1 MRQLI
6 LHIGTEK
13 TGTTSLQNDLYRNR
27 AHLAAHGVGL
37 LTHADQPNNRRVA
50 SYARLRPAHEGYDL
64 ALAHMGAD
72 WREQIQTAIRA
83 DVQRFPAH
91 IHTLLVTSEHL
102 HSRLVTVEEVQQVA
116 QLFAGLF
123 DQVKVLVYL
132 RRQDK
137 LAVSLYSTALRDG
150 WTHTTPFPQKH
161 PAAQDVYFDYEQL
174 LSRWATVFG
183 ADALVVRRF
192 DRAEF
197 VGGSL
202 QSDFFHACGLP
213 DVISGFTPGVQQNES
228 LTATVAACV
237 LSLNRTMERMGIP
250 REAPQAASL
259 RGQLIQKLTPLFP
272 HGGPT
277 VARHEAQAFLNH
289 FQASN
294 AHVAQRWFGQAQL
307 FDAEMNAYPEA
318 LPDVQIPLAALDVMQ
333 PLLLQ
338 AVQKQGLP
346 APQDPQHKMLRT
358 LNALRDVPLKGLAP
372 AGTVRRVGLA
382 LQMLLPD
389 LSQRLLVVSDQMR
402 AAHAAKASPPSPPLA
417 AEK

>member
-64 ALAHMGAD
+64 ALARMGTD
-72 WREQIQTAIRA
+72 WREQVQTAIRT
-83 DVQRFPAH
+83 DVQQLPAH
-91 IHTLLVTSEHL
+91 IHTLIVTSEHL
-102 HSRLVTVEEVQQVA
+102 HSRVVTVEEVQQVA

-123 DQVKVLVYL
+123 DRVRVVVYL

-150 WTHTTPFPQKH
+150 WTHTTPFPQKQ

-183 ADALVVRRF
+183 PDAMVVRRF
-192 DRAEF
+192 ERSDF
-197 VGGSL
+197 VGGTL

-213 DVISGFTPGVQQNES
+213 DVIEGFTPGVQQNES

-277 VARHEAQAFLNH
+277 AARQEAQAFLDH
-289 FQASN
+289 FQTSN
-294 AHVAQRWFGQAQL
+294 ARVAHRWFDRDHL
-307 FDAEMNAYPEA
+307 FSDEMNHYPKA
-318 LPDVQIPLAALDVMQ
+318 LPNIQIPLAAMDVMQ

-338 AVQKQGLP
+338 AMQKHGLP
-346 APQDPQHKMLRT
+346 PAQDPQQKMLRMF
-358 LNALRDVPLKGLAP
+358 NALRDIPLKGLAP

-382 LQMLLPD
+382 LQQQLPE
-389 LSQRLLVVSDQMR
+389 LSQRLLAISDRMR
-402 AAHAAKASPPSPPLA
+402 AAQPPKPPAPPAAKA
-417 AEK
+417 